1 MKKMFFG
8 GLLFMGGIFGTVGA
22 LIVAGLNPGIYY
34 NQFRLYG
41 WLLRSGAI
49 VPLFFFSVM
58 GFIGTII
65 CIREVYY

>member
-8 GLLFMGGIFGTVGA
+8 GLLFMGGILGILGS

-34 NQFRLYG
+34 THFGLYG
-41 WLLRSGAI
+41 WLLQSGAI
-49 VPLFFFSVM
+49 VPLFLFSIM

-65 CIREVYY
+65 CTREAYY